1 MFTIETPRLVLAPT
15 PLDVLKTRL
24 ECDDFVAV
32 VPVEI
37 DSDGQRVTEMLR
49 VRFPTEWRPGPKAQ
63 PDRDAWD
70 GTIIDR
76 AELLAVG
83 TMGFKAP
90 PDETGTVELG
100 YSVNASY
107 QGRGYATEMAQA
119 LVAWALRQPTVR
131 RVTAECL
138 EDNPASI
145 RVLEKSGFVQ
155 SGRRKDEEGPL
166 LLWERKP

>member
-1 MFTIETPRLVLAPT
+1 VTRGPLQTSSLAICPERPPELSEYRFFSGKFTRRE
-15 PLDVLKTRL
+15 
-24 ECDDFVAV
+24 
-32 VPVEI
+32 
-37 DSDGQRVTEMLR
+37 GVTEISG
-49 VRFPTEWRPGPKAQ
+49 VWAYTP
-63 PDRDAWD
+63 
-70 GTIIDR
+70 
-76 AELLAVG
+76 
-83 TMGFKAP
+83 
-90 PDETGTVELG
+90 
-100 YSVNASY
+100 VNASY